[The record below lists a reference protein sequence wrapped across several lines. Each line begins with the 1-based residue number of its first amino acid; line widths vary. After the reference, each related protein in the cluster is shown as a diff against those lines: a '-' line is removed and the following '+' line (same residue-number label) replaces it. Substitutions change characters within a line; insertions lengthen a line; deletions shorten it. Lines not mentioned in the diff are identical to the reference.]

1 MQQKIIARL
10 AVACLAILA
19 TLALT
24 AGANAAD
31 HVKIGVVR
39 VAANGPN
46 FIAKDKGYFAAEGI
60 DAEIIAFDSAEPV
73 TLAIVS
79 GDIDFGATGP
89 GAAFYN
95 LAGQNKVR
103 IVSGLARDVPGFP
116 VFAFIVSNQAYVSG
130 FTSYAALGGHSVST
144 TQIGA
149 PSHYAINLLEQ
160 KFNTDPKTVRVVALQ
175 SLPNQISATAG
186 GQVDAGVVLATI
198 ATPAINRGALKLLGY
213 VGDTVSIQTG
223 ALFTSAKHADQD
235 QDLVMRF
242 LRAFHKGA
250 LDYHN
255 AFIGP
260 DEKRRDGPDAAAILE
275 IIAKYVGQTPEQLRA
290 GISYIDA
297 GATLD
302 VNDILRQLA
311 WFQAQGMVKPNV
323 RGDQVY
329 DKRYVVPLATR

>member
-1 MQQKIIARL
+1 MHRL
-10 AVACLAILA
+10 VLFAG
-19 TLALT
+19 LALGT
-24 AGANAAD
+24 MIAAATGAQAAD
-31 HVKIGVVR
+31 RVEVGVVK

-60 DAEIIAFDSAEPV
+60 DVEIIAFDSAEPV

-186 GQVDAGVVLATI
+186 CQVDAGVVLATI
-198 ATPAINRGALKLLGY
+198 ATPAIIA
-213 VGDTVSIQTG
+213 
-223 ALFTSAKHADQD
+223 
-235 QDLVMRF
+235 
-242 LRAFHKGA
+242 
-250 LDYHN
+250 
-255 AFIGP
+255 GP
-260 DEKRRDGPDAAAILE
+260 
-275 IIAKYVGQTPEQLRA
+275 
-290 GISYIDA
+290 
-297 GATLD
+297 
-302 VNDILRQLA
+302 
-311 WFQAQGMVKPNV
+311 
-323 RGDQVY
+323 
-329 DKRYVVPLATR
+329 

>member
-10 AVACLAILA
+10 AVACFAILA
-19 TLALT
+19 MLALT

-31 HVKIGVVR
+31 HVKIGVVK

-46 FIAKDKGYFAAEGI
+46 FIAKDKGYLAAEGI
-60 DAEIIAFDSAEPV
+60 DAEIIAFNSAEPV

-79 GDIDFGATGP
+79 GDVDFGATGP

-116 VFAFIVSNQAYVSG
+116 VFAFIVSNQAYASG

-160 KFNTDPKTVRVVALQ
+160 KFNTDPRTVRVVALQ

-235 QDLVMRF
+235 QESGDALPAR
-242 LRAFHKGA
+242 LSQGRARLSQRLHRAGRET
-250 LDYHN
+250 
-255 AFIGP
+255 P
-260 DEKRRDGPDAAAILE
+260 RRSRRRRDPGDHRQICRANSRAASRGDFL
-275 IIAKYVGQTPEQLRA
+275 YRC
-290 GISYIDA
+290 

>member
-1 MQQKIIARL
+1 MRLRTIILFAAL
-10 AVACLAILA
+10 AALAAGSA
-19 TLALT
+19 T
-24 AGANAAD
+24 AAD
-31 HVKIGVVR
+31 HVKVGVVK

-46 FIAKDKGYFAAEGI
+46 FIANERGYFTAEGI
-60 DAEIIAFDSAEPV
+60 DAEILPFESAEPIAV
-73 TLAIVS
+73 AIVS

-95 LAGQNKVR
+95 LAGQNKIR
-103 IVSGLARDVPGFP
+103 IISGLARDVPGFP
-116 VFAFIVSNQAYVSG
+116 VFTFVVSNQAYAAG
-130 FTSYAALGGHSVST
+130 FTSFAALGGHSIST
-144 TQIGA
+144 TQFGA
-149 PSHYAINLLEQ
+149 PSHYAINLIEQ
-160 KFNTDPKTVRVVALQ
+160 KFNIDPKTVRIVPLQ
-175 SLPNQISATAG
+175 SLPNQVSGTIG
-186 GQVDAGVVLATI
+186 GQVDAGIILATV
-198 ATPAINRGALKLLGY
+198 AAPAINRGALKLVGY
-213 VGDTVSIQTG
+213 VGDVTPIQTG

-235 QDLVMRF
+235 QDLVKRF
-242 LRAFHKGA
+242 LAAFHKGA

-275 IIAKYVGQTPEQLRA
+275 IISKYVGQSPEQLRA

-302 VNDILRQLA
+302 VTDILRQLA
-311 WFQAQGMVKPNV
+311 WFQAQGMVKPDV